1 MTMTVDDYVKSKV
14 LPEYRETVAMLRALV
29 RECAPHAEE
38 RVSYDMP
45 VFEASGKTFAWILP
59 TKKGITF
66 GFREGVQFED
76 KFDLLR
82 GTGKHARHV
91 KIQSAHGVE
100 PDALRYFIK
109 QALALDAP

>member
-1 MTMTVDDYVKSKV
+1 
-14 LPEYRETVAMLRALV
+14 
-29 RECAPHAEE
+29 
-38 RVSYDMP
+38 
-45 VFEASGKTFAWILP
+45 
-59 TKKGITF
+59 
-66 GFREGVQFED
+66 VQFED